1 MTGPASLGRRADAE
15 AVGTA
20 APVAVAVRSGIQAT
34 ELSRDVGVGRWPT
47 LRPPS
52 SASGY

>member
-1 MTGPASLGRRADAE
+1 MTGPASLGRR
-15 AVGTA
+15 TA

-47 LRPPS
+47 LWPPS